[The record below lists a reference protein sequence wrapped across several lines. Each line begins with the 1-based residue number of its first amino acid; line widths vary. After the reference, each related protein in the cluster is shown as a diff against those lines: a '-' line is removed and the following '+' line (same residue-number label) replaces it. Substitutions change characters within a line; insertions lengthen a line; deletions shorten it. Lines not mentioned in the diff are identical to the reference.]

1 MGYKIQVP
9 QKKSATATPPPKMNT
24 EHLISTAQSEI
35 SRKTHKYDLW
45 RGAFRGILS
54 SGANTFSLFIAIRY
68 FHAGDS
74 AKSLIAAAPFIGMA
88 LSLFLVYYVSNIGAK
103 KSLCGAVPAMI
114 TGLCLIFAAWV
125 DSLTYFSF
133 FVILAY
139 ICLNAMLPFLTS
151 IYTDNYPANKR
162 GAYYSRS
169 LVLTVSVSVAF
180 SFFASSLLDVSI
192 NYYHWVFTVLG
203 ICGLGKAWSV
213 FSMPSKTIEENTH
226 KNPFGNLRLIFHDR
240 SFGYILFSWFIMGF
254 ANLWVQPLRVDYITS
269 ETYGIQGSAFFVA
282 MITTVIPDS
291 MRVIF
296 IPLWARLFDR
306 MNFITLRMILNT
318 LFGVGVATYF
328 ITKEPV
334 IIALGS
340 ALIGIS
346 FAGGSIAWGLW
357 VTKYAPPGKA
367 AAYMSVHVTLT
378 GIRGAIGPI
387 IGFWAVSHI
396 GVINIGLLSCAMMLF
411 ATILLIP
418 EIKLSKERS

>member
-1 MGYKIQVP
+1 MVFGQEKESSP
-9 QKKSATATPPPKMNT
+9 ATPPAHDKT
-24 EHLISTAQSEI
+24 SAEHPTSAAQLEI
-35 SRKTHKYDLW
+35 SGKTHKYDMW
-45 RGAFRGILS
+45 RGAFRGVLA

-68 FHAGDS
+68 FHAGD
-74 AKSLIAAAPFIGMA
+74 ATKSLIAAAPFIGMI
-88 LSLFLVYYVSNIGAK
+88 LSLFLVYYVSNLGIK

-114 TGLCLIFAAWV
+114 TGLCLILAAWV
-125 DSLTYFSF
+125 DSLRYFAL

-139 ICLNAMLPFLTS
+139 VCLNAMLPFLTS

-169 LVLTVSVSVAF
+169 LVLTVAISVIF
-180 SFFASSLLDVSI
+180 SFLASSLLDISI
-192 NYYHWVFTVLG
+192 DYYHPVFAVLG
-203 ICGLGKAWSV
+203 VCGLGKAWSV
-213 FSMPSKTIEENTH
+213 FSMPSKAIEENTH
-226 KNPFGNLRLIFHDR
+226 NNPFGNLRIIFHDR
-240 SFGYILFSWFIMGF
+240 SFGYILLSWFIMGF
-254 ANLWVQPLRVDYITS
+254 ANLWIQPLRVDYITA

-282 MITTVIPDS
+282 MITSVIPDS

-318 LFGVGVATYF
+318 LFGIGVALYF
-328 ITKEPV
+328 ISKEPV

-367 AAYMSVHVTLT
+367 AAYMSVHVALT
-378 GIRGAIGPI
+378 GIRGAVGPI
-387 IGFWAVSHI
+387 IGFWAVGHI
-396 GVINIGLLSCAMMLF
+396 GTTNIGLLSCAMMLF
-411 ATILLIP
+411 ATAMLIP
-418 EIKLSKERS
+418 EIKHSKINA